1 MKPRI
6 FLIAGV
12 AAFVTALAAIAFL
25 RSDREAALEPGPLP
39 TMAELRPEFSL
50 ADIEGAD
57 RSIAE
62 WDGSA
67 LVVNFWA
74 TWCAPCRREIPL
86 LNELQAEFADADVQI
101 IGVAVDF
108 REDVLAYLEE
118 VPIDYPVLIGEQEAI
133 DAAEAFGMDFIGLPL
148 TAFTDHLGRVIH
160 LHLGEVHREQA
171 EIVLAALAPLRDG
184 SIDLESARRRISE
197 EIQAT
202 MYR

>member
-12 AAFVTALAAIAFL
+12 AAFVTALAAITFL